1 MEEIYTAA
9 VITVSDR
16 SYKGKREDKGGPLVA
31 KMLENDGYNVV
42 LTEIVP
48 DEKEKIS
55 EAIIKAA
62 AKNIAL
68 IVTTGGTGFA
78 PRDVTPEATLAV
90 ADRNAPGIAEAIRA
104 YSLTITPRAMLSR
117 GASVIRKQ
125 TLIVNLPGSPK
136 AVEESL
142 TYILDS
148 LSHGLDILLG
158 TAFECA
164 RK

>member
-16 SYKGKREDKGGPLVA
+16 SYKGEREDKGGPIVA

-78 PRDVTPEATLAV
+78 PRDVTP
-90 ADRNAPGIAEAIRA
+90 D
-104 YSLTITPRAMLSR
+104 
-117 GASVIRKQ
+117 Q
-125 TLIVNLPGSPK
+125 Q
-136 AVEESL
+136 
-142 TYILDS
+142 
-148 LSHGLDILLG
+148 
-158 TAFECA
+158 
-164 RK
+164 